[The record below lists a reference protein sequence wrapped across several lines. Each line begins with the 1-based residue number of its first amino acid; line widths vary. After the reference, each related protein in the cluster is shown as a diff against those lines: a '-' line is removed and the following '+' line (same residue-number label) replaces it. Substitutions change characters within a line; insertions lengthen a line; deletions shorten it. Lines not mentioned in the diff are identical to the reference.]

1 MKTVNILAVQNGVGI
16 SRDVAIIKDILT
28 KAGYEVDT
36 NHIFRYEPGEKH
48 YDLAIHLE
56 RFQPKTFP
64 GATKNV
70 LIPNQEWFEPGWLP
84 ALPGF
89 HVIFTKTHFAN
100 KVFEDMGCKT
110 EYISFTSEDR
120 YLPDMQKD
128 DLHYLHIVGK
138 SIQKQTDIVVQTW
151 EKNPGFPPLTVVHDP
166 RFYKPRTSARN
177 ITYIYDRLPEPL
189 LKAYQNVCAVHVC
202 PSETE
207 GFGHYIM
214 EGMSCKSIVM
224 TTHAPPM
231 TELVQ
236 DGMGHY
242 VEPVGTEP
250 MRLSIKFKI
259 SPETLERAVVES
271 IVMSDSQRR
280 EIGEKARA
288 FFLQND
294 ALFRRRLVEAVE
306 ATVA

>member
-16 SRDVAIIKDILT
+16 SRDVAIIKDILV

-36 NHIFRYEPGEKH
+36 NHIFRYEPGEKK
-48 YDLAIHLE
+48 YDIAIHLE
-56 RFQPKTFP
+56 RFHPKTFT
-64 GATKNV
+64 GAKNNV

-84 ALPGF
+84 VLHGF
-89 HVIFTKTHFAN
+89 DVIFTKTHFAT
-100 KVFEDMGCKT
+100 KVFQDLGAKT

-120 YLPDMQKD
+120 YMPDLEKCD
-128 DLHYLHIVGK
+128 YHYLHIVGK

-151 EKNPGFPPLTVVHDP
+151 EKNPGFPPLTVIHDP
-166 RFYKPRTSARN
+166 KFYKPRTNARN

-214 EGMSCKSIVM
+214 EGMSCKSIVI
-224 TTHAPPM
+224 TTNAPPM
-231 TELVQ
+231 TELVEA
-236 DGMGHY
+236 GMGHY
-242 VEPVGTEP
+242 VEPVSTEP

-259 SPETLERAVVES
+259 STDTLERAVVEAITLPES
-271 IVMSDSQRR
+271 VRR

-288 FFLQND
+288 KFLAND
-294 ALFRRRLVEAVE
+294 AFFRNRLLEAVA
-306 ATVA
+306 ATIN